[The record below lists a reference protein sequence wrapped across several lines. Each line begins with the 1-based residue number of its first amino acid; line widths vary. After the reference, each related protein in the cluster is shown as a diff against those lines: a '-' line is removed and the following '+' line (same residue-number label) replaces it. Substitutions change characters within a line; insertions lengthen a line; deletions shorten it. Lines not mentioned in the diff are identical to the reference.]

1 MDDAINP
8 YPSED
13 TPEMDLSDV
22 RPILARLSEAHDC
35 PELVVAYDAVM
46 DAIQAVEG
54 KPELMQ
60 ELSQETA
67 PLMAMAPQLMMKIM
81 MGVG

>member
-8 YPSED
+8 YPDVS
-13 TPEMDLSDV
+13 TPEIDLEDI
-22 RPILARLSEAHDC
+22 RPLLSELSEKHDC

-46 DAIQAVEG
+46 DAIQAAEG

-60 ELSQETA
+60 DLSQATA
-67 PLMAMAPQLMMKIM
+67 PLMAMAPQYMMKIM
-81 MGVG
+81 GMG